1 MYVVAIT
8 GGIGAGKSAATSL
21 LVEKGAAA
29 FDLDQVSREV
39 SVPGTEVFDRL
50 VDRFGDEVVA
60 DDGTLN
66 RAALAEVAFS
76 DPKSVADLDAIVHP
90 AIIERMLTEIAAF
103 RAEGDSAPRVLVIE
117 VPLLHLY
124 PDLRSEFDEIL
135 AVATSLCVREERAKE
150 RGMTPWDFEARNLA
164 QPGDS
169 ARAAISDTVFDNDG
183 DRAALEA
190 QVDAW
195 WRERVHSGWVS
206 PRGMR

>member
-21 LVEKGAAA
+21 LVEKGATAV
-29 FDLDQVSREV
+29 DLDQVSREV

-50 VDRFGDEVVA
+50 VERFGEQVVA
-60 DDGTLN
+60 ADGALD
-66 RAALAEVAFS
+66 RAALADVAFS
-76 DPKSVADLDAIVHP
+76 DPKNVADLDAIVHP
-90 AIIERMLTEIAAF
+90 AIIERMLDVIAAF
-103 RAEGDSAPRVLVIE
+103 RAQSESTPPVLVIE

-135 AVATSLCVREERAKE
+135 AVATSRCVREERAKE
-150 RGMTPWDFEARNLA
+150 RGMTPWDFEARNLT

-183 DRAALEA
+183 DRPALES
-190 QVDAW
+190 QIDAW
-195 WRERVHSGWVS
+195 WKERTHGGWVS
-206 PRGMR
+206 PRGSR